1 MCSGIILLA
10 LLPKSR
16 LMTSYYVTCHV
27 TTVTCL
33 FIIKEKKE
41 KEKSKKKRNIKL
53 RKNKRK
59 RKMLVSRYITTL
71 E

>member
-1 MCSGIILLA
+1 MCSSVILLA

-16 LMTSYYVTCHV
+16 PMTSHYVTCHV

-33 FIIKEKKE
+33 FIIIKKKE

-53 RKNKRK
+53 RKNKRN
-59 RKMLVSRYITTL
+59 RKMLVSRYITT
-71 E
+71 